1 MDRSCGTL
9 RGSEM
14 KNTFPAVRLHGA
26 LGNALQTVVT
36 NRLKKVDYR
45 LLESPFI
52 NRNEADN
59 GWRCEFWG
67 KIVRSA
73 ILANNSVRDPE
84 LEAIIRETVKNI
96 MATQTPDGCI
106 SSYPADKQTTFWDL
120 WGRKYVIQA
129 LLRYYYMVEEDA
141 KVKECCVKML
151 DHLMTQVNKVKKDI
165 RECGLHNGLASAS
178 ILGAVVGVYKLTGEE
193 RFLDYASYIAGSGC
207 SGIHD
212 VFKAARNGVAPQ
224 TIGNAKSYELTS
236 CFQGLA
242 ELYKLDM
249 QAEYKEACEKYFH
262 AVREK
267 EIFITGVGGLRD
279 CCGEYWYDGK
289 FRQTRSDSG
298 MLGETCVT
306 TTYLHYCDV
315 IANLIDP
322 AIPMAEAECS
332 LYNGI
337 LGAMSPDG
345 TQWIH
350 CNPTPLTGGG
360 WKNPA
365 DDQINRGFGTPFGGN
380 DCCLAQG
387 PEALAMAPKLAVT
400 ARKDGAALNFFE
412 ALTAEL
418 ADGTKIEV
426 SGDYPASPQ
435 AEISVCSPREFCL
448 YLRIPEFCTG
458 VTLNGTACKFNKG
471 EYLAI
476 NRQWSADDR
485 LLMTF
490 DFSLKE
496 VAAPDGSDYTAV
508 VRGPLVMAEGTASA
522 GYIAC
527 EKWRDKELID
537 YASAGRKMSENDPLT
552 VWFCNK

>member
-1 MDRSCGTL
+1 MR
-9 RGSEM
+9 
-14 KNTFPAVRLHGA
+14 NTFPAVRLHGA
-26 LGNALQTVVT
+26 LGNALQTVIN

-45 LLESPFI
+45 LLESPFV
-52 NRNEADN
+52 NRNESDN

-73 ILANNSVRDPE
+73 ILANNSARDPE
-84 LEAIIRETVKNI
+84 LEAVIRETVGNI

-106 SSYPADKQTTFWDL
+106 SSYPADKQTTFWDI
-120 WGRKYVIQA
+120 WGRKYVLLA
-129 LLRYYYMVEEDA
+129 LLRYYQMVEVDE

-151 DHLMTQVNKVKKDI
+151 DHLMTQVNRDKKDI
-165 RECGLHNGLASAS
+165 RACGLHEGLASAS

-193 RFLDYASYIAGSGC
+193 RFLEYARYIAESGC
-207 SGIHD
+207 SMVHN
-212 VFKAARNGVAPQ
+212 VFKAARCGVAPQ

-242 ELYKLDM
+242 ELYLLDPKP
-249 QAEYKEACEKYFH
+249 EYKEACEKYFH
-262 AVREK
+262 AVRDR

-289 FRQTRSDSG
+289 FRQTRKDSG

-315 IANLIDP
+315 ISKLIDP

-337 LGAMSPDG
+337 LGAMSPNG

-360 WKNPA
+360 SKIPA

-387 PEALAMAPKLAVT
+387 PEALAMAPKMAVSVLEN
-400 ARKDGAALNFFE
+400 GAALNIFE

-418 ADGTKIEV
+418 ADGTRIEV
-426 SGDYPASPQ
+426 SGNYPVVPAATVS
-435 AEISVCSPREFCL
+435 ICSPEEFSL

-458 VTLNGTACKFNKG
+458 VTLNGATCDFTRG
-471 EYLAI
+471 EYLKI
-476 NRQWSADDR
+476 TRKWQESDR
-485 LLMTF
+485 LEMAF

-496 VAAPDGSDYTAV
+496 VAAPDGSPFTAV
-508 VRGPLVMAEGTASA
+508 VRGPLVLAESAVSA
-522 GYIAC
+522 GCMVC
-527 EKWRDKELID
+527 ETWNGKELID
-537 YASAGRKMSENDPLT
+537 YASAGRGMSAGDPLT
-552 VWFCNK
+552 VWFSNK

>member
-45 LLESPFI
+45 LLESPFV
-52 NRNEADN
+52 NRNEVDN

-84 LEAIIRETVKNI
+84 LEAIIRETVGNI
-96 MATQTPDGCI
+96 MATQTADGCI
-106 SSYPADKQTTFWDL
+106 SSYPADKQTTFWDI
-120 WGRKYVIQA
+120 WGRKYVILT
-129 LLRYYYMVEEDA
+129 LLRYYQMVEDDE
-141 KVKECCVKML
+141 KVKACCVKML
-151 DHLMTQVNKVKKDI
+151 DHLMTQVNRDKKDI

-178 ILGAVVGVYKLTGEE
+178 ILGAVVGVYKLTGEK
-193 RFLDYASYIAGSGC
+193 RFLDYARYIAGSGC

-242 ELYKLDM
+242 ELYLLDPK
-249 QAEYKEACEKYFH
+249 AEYKEACEKYFH
-262 AVREK
+262 AVRER

-315 IANLIDP
+315 MANLIGP

-360 WKNPA
+360 AKIPA

-400 ARKDGAALNFFE
+400 LLENGAALNIFE
-412 ALTAEL
+412 PLTAEF
-418 ADGTKIEV
+418 ADGTKLEV
-426 SGDYPASPQ
+426 SGNYPITPSARI
-435 AEISVCSPREFCL
+435 AVCSPQEYCL
-448 YLRIPEFCTG
+448 RLRIPEFCTG
-458 VTLNGTACKFNKG
+458 VTLNGAACSFTKG
-471 EYLAI
+471 EYLEI
-476 NRQWSADDR
+476 TRKWTEKDC
-485 LLMTF
+485 LEMTF

-496 VAAPDGSDYTAV
+496 VKAPDGSPFTAV
-508 VRGPLVMAEGTASA
+508 VRGPLVLAESAAAA
-522 GYIAC
+522 GYMVS
-527 EKWRDKELID
+527 EKWNGKELID
-537 YASAGRKMSENDPLT
+537 YASSGRQMSKDDPLT
-552 VWFCNK
+552 VWFRNK